1 MQATRLV
8 QLARAR
14 GGRIAVAESLTGGR
28 LADAIVSVP
37 GASMAFSG
45 GIVAYATDL
54 KHRLLGVDDALL
66 RRVGPVDPEVARQMA
81 SGVRRAC
88 AVPEIDDAGGDGGEP
103 ATLLGIATTGV
114 AGPDP
119 DPQSGQAAG
128 TVWIGVSIA
137 DRYAESGER
146 VWAVPAPYVSGSR
159 EAIRAAAV
167 SEALRLA
174 ACALQGEFH
183 ELE

>member
-45 GIVAYATDL
+45 GIVAYDTDL

-81 SGVRRAC
+81 SGVRRVC
-88 AVPEIDDAGGDGGEP
+88 AVPRIDEAGGGGAEP

-119 DPQSGQAAG
+119 DPQSGQAPG

-137 DRYAESGER
+137 DPDAKSGAR
-146 VWAVPAPYVSGSR
+146 VWAVPASHLSGSR
-159 EAIRAAAV
+159 EDIRAAAV
-167 SEALRLA
+167 GQAVRLA
-174 ACALQGEFH
+174 ECALQGEFH